1 MEKYDF
7 IGVKKAII
15 TGVKNP
21 KITVLGTITKKDYKF
36 KVYSN
41 LKEVPYDYIAQGEV
55 TSFGISSNLP
65 TNAKKVEIYLITD
78 GEEYLIYEGSTSFLK
93 RLVKRMINTIKNIF
107 RKIGHIFYVLFK
119 GIRFLWKEYH
129 FLVPPSLWPKYYNDL
144 KNSLRRGSNNLYN
157 PLNQA
162 DYQKWLDRNVQIE
175 EYEELGFQP
184 LVSILTP
191 VYNVSADLILS
202 TADSVKNQIYQNF
215 EWCLV
220 DDCSTNQETKKALET
235 ISKMDKRFHIKY
247 RKENGH
253 ISKASNDAL
262 KMAKGVYIALLD
274 HDDVLSNDALYQMV
288 KKLNEDKKLD
298 FIYSDEDKI
307 NIHGK
312 YCEPHFK
319 PDFSPDTLLSLNYIC
334 HFAFIRKS
342 LVEKVGGFS
351 VGLEGAQDYD
361 LFLKI
366 TEKTN
371 KIAHIPKILY
381 HWRMS
386 ENSTA
391 MSITNKNYAKDT
403 GKKALEQALI
413 RRKIDGEVLIDK
425 KSGYYT
431 IKYHLKKEPLVSI
444 IIPTRDYVD
453 ILKKCIDSIYDKT
466 IYKNFEIIVANND
479 SKEKET
485 LDFFK
490 EYKKK
495 YKNFKVVDCIMNFN
509 YSRINNIAVS
519 KAKGEYILLLNN
531 DTEVISNDW
540 LNNMVGYAS
549 QKHVGVVGAKLLY
562 EDGTIQHAG
571 VLLGLGGVA
580 SHAYINSRDDE
591 TGIYGRLRVPYNY
604 SANTAACFIVR
615 KEVYDKVK
623 GLNEKLEV
631 AYNDID
637 FCIRVLKEG
646 YYNVFLP
653 QVKLMHYESKSRGL
667 DTTSE
672 KYKRF
677 LEESKYMYDNW
688 KDIIENDPFY
698 NPNFSKKG
706 WFMLDKNKEM

>member
-1 MEKYDF
+1 
-7 IGVKKAII
+7 
-15 TGVKNP
+15 
-21 KITVLGTITKKDYKF
+21 
-36 KVYSN
+36 
-41 LKEVPYDYIAQGEV
+41 
-55 TSFGISSNLP
+55 
-65 TNAKKVEIYLITD
+65 
-78 GEEYLIYEGSTSFLK
+78 
-93 RLVKRMINTIKNIF
+93 MINTIKNIF